1 MVSKRVIIETLTM
14 SAGFSSDSTKRMRY
28 VVSFVDVDNAQVPNV
43 VQDVIFETER

>member
-14 SAGFSSDSTKRMRY
+14 SAGFSSDSTRMRY